1 MLRQRS
7 ISAIFIVLSA
17 VIPAALG
24 HPVITV
30 AVVALVMLGIVELI
44 RAITPEGKVTAIAVP
59 SAIVGSVIVA
69 AVGFDASAPV
79 IAAAVTLGVLLL
91 LAIRLATGPIKG
103 STRDIMASVLPI
115 VYVAIPLAHL
125 LAIRALADHQP
136 ATWVSTLSGWSPL
149 DNPAAGLAWLVLIV
163 GVTWLTDTAA
173 YLGGRSFGRHKLAPT
188 LSPGKTIE
196 GAASGV
202 IFGVVSAVGFTALLG
217 LPIPLYVAGVMGL
230 ILSVAAQIGD
240 LVESLIKRDLGIK
253 DMGNL
258 IPGHGGILD
267 RIDALLFTL
276 PVGYYLIRVVL
287 EVNWP

>member
-30 AVVALVMLGIVELI
+30 AVVALVILGIVELI
-44 RAITPEGKVTAIAVP
+44 RAITPEGRVTAIAVP